1 MTVIRLSGFAG
12 ENRAIHPKLLNET
25 VGVTSLNQKPG
36 RGDLRPWK
44 TPTTVATVPGGRQT
58 IYRMGRDVASDSQ
71 YWLSWTGAVHAV
83 RGFDE
88 ADTTERT
95 YYTGDGA
102 PKVTDNTI
110 ALASTPYPTANR
122 PLGLPA
128 PVSAPTVN
136 GFDPAGATE
145 NVVRDVVRVSAS
157 ANYVRLNTAT
167 PHTFQ
172 AGESVWID
180 VDYGA
185 SNLTGTV
192 VVVTTPTSSSFTYQ
206 SIGAVIADQAA
217 TGSATVARPV
227 EPPDDET
234 YFYVYTYFNDWGW
247 ESAPSPVSAQV
258 DRPPTGYTE
267 LSGFASV
274 PSGNYNV
281 TGIRIYKTQAGSSG
295 SADFYYLGET
305 GIAASGF
312 TDTNQT
318 LGEVCP
324 TTTWLTPPAN
334 LTNLT
339 SLWNG
344 MLAGIS
350 GNSVRFCEA
359 YTPYAWPVAYD
370 IVPPDSKPVA
380 LGVFGQSLLVLT
392 TGRPLLVAGSS
403 PDAMDQQPLEIPQGC
418 VSAKSAVSMGS
429 GVAWASNDGLMWYG
443 SGGAKNLT
451 AGLMTREDWLAL
463 VPSTISGRM
472 YEGLYFGSYND
483 GSGVKGFLI
492 DPSNP
497 QGVFFLSAGYAVTHF
512 DELQDQLYVLSG
524 GNVQRWDSG
533 AAMTV
538 TFKSK
543 VFRQVQPITLACC
556 EIVADG
562 FPFTFRIWA
571 DGALK
576 HTQTVTSGEPF
587 RLPSG
592 FMATDWQIEVSGT
605 QAIQAVIVAS
615 SMEEL
620 KGA

>member
-1 MTVIRLSGFAG
+1 MSVIRLAGFSG
-12 ENRAIHPKLLNET
+12 ENRAVHPKLLNET
-25 VGVTSLNQKPG
+25 VGVTSLNAKPG

-44 TPTTVATVPGGRQT
+44 TPTTVATVPAGRGT
-58 IYRMGRDVASDSQ
+58 IYRMGRDVASDAQ
-71 YWLSWTGAVHAV
+71 YWLSWTSTVHAV

-110 ALASTPYPTANR
+110 ALVSTPYPTASR
-122 PLGLPA
+122 PLGVPA
-128 PVSAPTVN
+128 PATAPI
-136 GFDPAGATE
+136 FDLGE
-145 NVVRDVVRVSAS
+145 
-157 ANYVRLNTAT
+157 YVPSPDAEL
-167 PHTFQ
+167 
-172 AGESVWID
+172 ES
-180 VDYGA
+180 
-185 SNLTGTV
+185 
-192 VVVTTPTSSSFTYQ
+192 
-206 SIGAVIADQAA
+206 
-217 TGSATVARPV
+217 R
-227 EPPDDET
+227 
-234 YFYVYTYFNDWGW
+234 FYVYTYVNDWGW
-247 ESAPSPVSAQV
+247 ESAPSPVSARV
-258 DRPPTGYTE
+258 DVENSVGVTIT
-267 LSGFASV
+267 GFAAP
-274 PSGNYNV
+274 PSGNYN
-281 TGIRIYKTQAGSSG
+281 INRMRIYRTQAGASG
-295 SADFYYLGET
+295 SADFFFLREVAYPTTSTDDDNRALGE
-305 GIAASGF
+305 A
-312 TDTNQT
+312 
-318 LGEVCP
+318 CP
-324 TTTWLTPPAN
+324 TVTWLTPPSD

-359 YTPYAWPVAYD
+359 YVPYAWPIAYD
-370 IVPPDSKPVA
+370 VVPPDSKPVA

-392 TGRPLLVAGSS
+392 TGRPLLIAGSS
-403 PDAMDQQPLEIPQGC
+403 PDGMDQQPLDIPQGC
-418 VSAKSAVSMGS
+418 ISPKSAVSMGY

-497 QGVFFLSAGYAVTHF
+497 QGVYFLSAGYAVTHF
-512 DELQDQLYVLSG
+512 DELQDQLYVLSS

-533 AAMTV
+533 TAMTV

-543 VFRQVQPITLACC
+543 VFRQLQPATMACC

-562 FPFTFRIWA
+562 FPFTFKIWA

-576 HTQTVTSGEPF
+576 HTQTVTSAEPF
-587 RLPSG
+587 RLPAG

-620 KGA
+620 KVT